1 MTSSFLKYCS
11 IFNNANS
18 AFSFLL
24 SWQHFAA
31 RTARNSNVKFW
42 CTFRTRYR
50 DNRNFFYRHFRR
62 SLLLPELCTSLEQKT
77 TPRNA
82 KNFFQKFH
90 PPLGCPKKS
99 LKHYLSVHRSDRDY
113 IHGSKW
119 FESGG
124 QWKEFWKWK
133 WSSYCGSRGGPRGQ
147 PGGFLLRLLLKKRK
161 KERKRERKGNG
172 G

>member
-99 LKHYLSVHRSDRDY
+99 LKHYLSVHRSE
-113 IHGSKW
+113 ITSTEVSGSNLVDSGKN
-119 FESGG
+119 FES
-124 QWKEFWKWK
+124 ESDRATVARVVVLEVSLEDF
-133 WSSYCGSRGGPRGQ
+133 C
-147 PGGFLLRLLLKKRK
+147 
-161 KERKRERKGNG
+161 
-172 G
+172 